1 MNKKQKIKF
10 WNRLIQVAAAILFIS
25 IFVIDLKGGDSVL
38 AALFWAFLFTVS
50 SVIIPILLYLV
61 WWRIFTPEGREAEQR
76 AREIYYSKK
85 LEKKTGKRM
94 EKNEP
99 LEGSLKKSRIKKAGR
114 SFWKWILLVL
124 RASALKDAR
133 EKRIKIE
140 ILESWIKIQRDS
152 NRGYNDKE
160 DRNSRRTSSDESS
173 TVGCFG
179 GDCGDGSI

>member
-1 MNKKQKIKF
+1 
-10 WNRLIQVAAAILFIS
+10 
-25 IFVIDLKGGDSVL
+25 
-38 AALFWAFLFTVS
+38 
-50 SVIIPILLYLV
+50 
-61 WWRIFTPEGREAEQR
+61 
-76 AREIYYSKK
+76 
-85 LEKKTGKRM
+85 M
-94 EKNEP
+94 ETNES
-99 LEGSLKKSRIKKAGR
+99 LEGPLIKRRTMKTGR
-114 SFWKWILLVL
+114 SFWKWLLLTL
-124 RASALKDAR
+124 RASALKDVR